1 MILSRIVKCFLDHT
15 AQSGAVHVK
24 LASQTL
30 RRVLVAVWTNLVQ
43 CLSLTNYRFGS
54 SESCDSGLGL
64 SKSSVGPGLLVRKQ
78 RVS

>member
-43 CLSLTNYRFGS
+43 CLSLTNYI
-54 SESCDSGLGL
+54 LAQ
-64 SKSSVGPGLLVRKQ
+64 VRA
-78 RVS
+78 VTVDWD